1 MRDAQPDALPAAGP
15 DTVLEAG
22 SAARPGTGPAAG
34 SAAAAEH
41 ALAPVRPQGTEAAPH
56 AAPDRAAP
64 RGSGS
69 AAAPA
74 RQRVGWEALSFRL
87 VMGGL
92 AGLALVLL
100 TGPTLVVLIVS
111 FTSGLSLRFPPPG
124 LSLRWYAALADASGL
139 QFAAWNSLKV
149 AGAATALSLVL
160 GVAAALGIARS
171 RSASARWLDGL
182 FMAPLIL
189 PALAFGLAALMLFT
203 QLGLPVSPLT
213 LTLGHTVV
221 CVPFVVRN
229 TLASLQQLDPSL
241 LEGSAS
247 LGASRAYTFR
257 RVVLPLV
264 RSGILAGAFI
274 CFMASFDNI
283 PVSLFLRD
291 AATDMLPIR
300 MWQDLEGKLDV
311 TIAALSGVLI
321 AATVAAMLLMER
333 LTGLSRRLT

>member
-1 MRDAQPDALPAAGP
+1 MD
-15 DTVLEAG
+15 
-22 SAARPGTGPAAG
+22 
-34 SAAAAEH
+34 
-41 ALAPVRPQGTEAAPH
+41 
-56 AAPDRAAP
+56 
-64 RGSGS
+64 
-69 AAAPA
+69 
-74 RQRVGWEALSFRL
+74 WESLSFRI

-92 AGLALVLL
+92 AGVALLLLLA
-100 TGPTLVVLIVS
+100 PTVVVMVIS

-124 LSLRWYAALADASGL
+124 LSWRWYVALLGADQL
-139 QFAAWNSLKV
+139 QFAAWNSFKV
-149 AGAATALSLVL
+149 ATCTTVLSLLL

-171 RSASARWLDGL
+171 SRLSARLLDSL
-182 FMAPLIL
+182 FMAPLVL
-189 PALAFGLAALMLFT
+189 PGLAFGLSALMLFS
-203 QLGLPVSPLT
+203 LVGLPVSPLT

-221 CVPFVVRN
+221 CVPYVVRN
-229 TLASLQQLDPSL
+229 TVAGLTQLQPEL

-247 LGASRAYTFR
+247 LGATRWMTLR

-264 RSGILAGAFI
+264 RPGIIAGAFI

-321 AATVAAMLLMER
+321 VATVGLMLVMER
-333 LTGLSRRLT
+333 VAGLSRRLT

>member
-1 MRDAQPDALPAAGP
+1 M
-15 DTVLEAG
+15 
-22 SAARPGTGPAAG
+22 RPGWDVVSFRIVMGVLA
-34 SAAAAEH
+34 
-41 ALAPVRPQGTEAAPH
+41 ALAV
-56 AAPDRAAP
+56 
-64 RGSGS
+64 
-69 AAAPA
+69 
-74 RQRVGWEALSFRL
+74 
-87 VMGGL
+87 
-92 AGLALVLL
+92 VLL
-100 TGPTLVVLIVS
+100 LAPTAVVLVVS
-111 FTSGLSLRFPPPG
+111 FTSGFSLRFPPPG
-124 LSLRWYAALADASGL
+124 YSFRWYTALWDAWQL

-149 AGAATALSLVL
+149 AAMTTGLSLLL

-171 RSASARWLDGL
+171 PRLSARALDSL
-182 FMAPLIL
+182 FMAPLVL
-189 PALAFGLAALMLFT
+189 PALAFGLAALMLFSSI
-203 QLGLPVSPLT
+203 GVGVSLLT

-229 TLASLQQLDPSL
+229 TVASLQQLDPAL

-247 LGASRAYTFR
+247 LGASRLYTLR

-264 RSGILAGAFI
+264 RPGILAGGFI

-321 AATVAAMLLMER
+321 VLTIAVMLLMER

>member
-1 MRDAQPDALPAAGP
+1 MPEPPRPA
-15 DTVLEAG
+15 
-22 SAARPGTGPAAG
+22 S
-34 SAAAAEH
+34 
-41 ALAPVRPQGTEAAPH
+41 
-56 AAPDRAAP
+56 
-64 RGSGS
+64 
-69 AAAPA
+69 
-74 RQRVGWEALSFRL
+74 RQIGWDVVTFRI

-92 AGLALVLL
+92 ATVALVLL
-100 TGPTLVVLIVS
+100 FAPTLVVLIVS

-124 LSLRWYAALADASGL
+124 YSLRWYAALGDAWQL

-149 AGAATALSLVL
+149 AAATTALSVGL

-171 RSASARWLDGL
+171 RQLSARVLDGL
-182 FMAPLIL
+182 FMAPLVL

-203 QLGLPVSPLT
+203 AVGLPVSPLT

-229 TLASLQQLDPSL
+229 TVASVQQLDPVL

-247 LGASRAYTFR
+247 LGASRWYTWR

-264 RSGILAGAFI
+264 RPGILAGGFI

-321 AATVAAMLLMER
+321 VATVAAMLLMER
-333 LTGLSRRLT
+333 VAGLSRRLS